1 MATAGWPRAV
11 DLFDTGRCVRVL
23 QVLEQRVA
31 DGDGWLAPRAV
42 DLEFHTVCACA
53 CVWNNGSQMA
63 TAVILRAVDL
73 VTGRCVC
80 VCVRNNGRR
89 WRRLAG
95 SAVDLGSHTGRC
107 VCVCARMGNNGRRR
121 RRLVI
126 HCAVNL
132 SSTTGRCAVCV
143 CVRIENNGRR
153 RRRSG
158 LQLSILSSRSAC
170 ACAYNRSQI

>member
-80 VCVRNNGRR
+80 VCVGTTVADGDGWLAPPSILVLTPAVCVRVCAYGKQRSQMATACHSLCCQLELNNWQVCG
-89 WRRLAG
+89 
-95 SAVDLGSHTGRC
+95 
-107 VCVCARMGNNGRRR
+107 VCVCAYGK
-121 RRLVI
+121 
-126 HCAVNL
+126 
-132 SSTTGRCAVCV
+132 
-143 CVRIENNGRR
+143 
-153 RRRSG
+153 
-158 LQLSILSSRSAC
+158 Q
-170 ACAYNRSQI
+170 RSQKATGLASSCRS